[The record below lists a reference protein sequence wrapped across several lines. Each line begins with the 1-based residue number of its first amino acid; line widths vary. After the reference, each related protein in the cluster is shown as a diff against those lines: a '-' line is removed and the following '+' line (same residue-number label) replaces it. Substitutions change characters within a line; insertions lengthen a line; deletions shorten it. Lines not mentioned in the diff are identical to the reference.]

1 MVASGV
7 AAGIAGS
14 GDSLTIVNPCPFAS
28 PASMEATS
36 SVEGHEAELAREI
49 TGFSNP
55 LVKRVRSLRE
65 KKFRKAEGLFLAEGL
80 RILTEAREEGVLPE
94 MLFHAGSP
102 HPLAAELIAAMEAAG
117 GDVIETTPDIL
128 SKISGK
134 DNPQAVVGVYR
145 DRLTPLER
153 LDRTKADIWIVAQ
166 SLRDPGNLGTILR
179 TGDAV
184 GAGGLILVDDCVD
197 PFSVESVRASMGAL
211 FTQSITLARW
221 DEFLAWLRQG
231 PGQLI
236 GTSLKATQ
244 DYQEPRYES
253 PSFLLVGN
261 EAQGLPESYE
271 AQCDLLV
278 KMPMRGKADSLN
290 AAVACAVMA
299 YELLNQR
306 RRM

>member
-1 MVASGV
+1 M
-7 AAGIAGS
+7 
-14 GDSLTIVNPCPFAS
+14 
-28 PASMEATS
+28 
-36 SVEGHEAELAREI
+36 AREI

-94 MLFHAGSP
+94 MLFHAGST
-102 HPLAAELIAAMEAAG
+102 HPLAVELIAAMEAAG

-145 DRLTPLER
+145 DRLTPLDQ
-153 LDRTKADIWIVAQ
+153 LDRTRADLWIVAQ

-211 FTQSITLARW
+211 FTQSITQARW
-221 DEFLAWLRQG
+221 NDFLHWLRQG
-231 PGQLI
+231 PGELI
-236 GTSLKATQ
+236 GTSLKATH
-244 DYQEPRYES
+244 DYQEPRYQS
-253 PSFLLVGN
+253 PCFLLVGN
-261 EAQGLPESYE
+261 EAQGLPEAYE
-271 AQCDLLV
+271 AECDLLV
-278 KMPMRGKADSLN
+278 KMPMLGKADSLN

-299 YELLNQR
+299 YELLNQKR
-306 RRM
+306 AKT